1 MIKKDLR
8 KKIRLLRDSMS
19 REENLRLSA
28 RIAANLFNT
37 KEYIEAENILTY
49 VSFGSEADTHGIIK
63 DALVKG
69 KKVAVPR
76 IDSGVMVFYEIKGI
90 SELVQGYYG
99 IPEPDESHN
108 VQFVPDKALMIVPG
122 MVFDRKLN
130 RIGYGGGF
138 YDRYFTESS
147 AKAYLKYGLAFDLQ
161 VIEEAIEADDF
172 DIPVLKLVT
181 ESGVFESKNI
191 Y

>member
-1 MIKKDLR
+1 MIKKELR
-8 KKIRLLRDSMS
+8 KKIRSLRDSMS

-49 VSFGSEADTHGIIK
+49 VSFGSEADTHGIIR
-63 DALVKG
+63 DALEKG
-69 KKVAVPR
+69 KRVAVPR

-90 SELVQGYYG
+90 SELMQGYYG

-108 VQFVPDKALMIVPG
+108 VPFVPDKALMIVPG
-122 MVFDRKLN
+122 MVFDRNLN

-138 YDRYFTESS
+138 YDRYLSGMS
-147 AKAYLKYGLAFDLQ
+147 AKDYLKYGLAFDLQ
-161 VIEEAIEADDF
+161 VIEEVIEADDF